1 MKQLTLAL
9 GLGVLLAGSQQPTAK
24 LPASE
29 ANKLRTL
36 YGQALA
42 EGGSKAKSQLVALA
56 ERLEPKYAH
65 EELVAALR
73 EGPLLTRDFDKPR
86 KQGKQPEELHA
97 FGRTTVGFSF
107 SCAAGVF
114 RYAVDVPRSYDPLRP
129 AAVLLDPG
137 HGTGKGKSDEEKAQF
152 LEFYRR
158 QCDAAGLEDWLVA
171 RTEIIEQVGAGGLR
185 GALPEDQIA
194 SIFEAFWRD
203 LSSRWSVDPD
213 RLYVA
218 GLSQTGFWAWY
229 LGRANAQRLAGIA
242 PMSSVTWQVDKYLE
256 NFAKL
261 PCFVLHGAED
271 EVCAVAQP
279 RATCAALRQL
289 GAPVEYVEVAGSA
302 HDGKTWGRLNEA
314 LVWLSQRPRNT
325 YPSELSRSLATLENP
340 WCGWLRL
347 EELER
352 SADGKASSGPTAKLR
367 AVIQG
372 QELRLTS
379 SGVKRVTL
387 FVEARM
393 LDLRQPIEVFW
404 NEKLVHQGRLKPS
417 FGTTIEAA
425 LEKADWKQVFDAKLS
440 LRCP

>member
-1 MKQLTLAL
+1 MKPLTLAL
-9 GLGVLLAGSQQPTAK
+9 GLGVLLAGSQQPTAE

-42 EGGSKAKSQLVALA
+42 EGGAKAEAQLVALA

-65 EELVAALR
+65 EDLVGALR
-73 EGPLLTRDFDKPR
+73 QGPLLTRDFDEPR
-86 KQGKQPEELHA
+86 KQGKQLEQLHT
-97 FGRTTVGFSF
+97 FGSTTVGFSF

-114 RYAVDVPRSYDPLRP
+114 RYAVDVPSSYDPQQP
-129 AAVLLDPG
+129 VAVLLDPG
-137 HGTGKGKSDEEKAQF
+137 HGTGKGKTDEEKAKF
-152 LEFYRR
+152 LEFYRG
-158 QCDAAGLEDWLVA
+158 QCAAAGLEDWLVA
-171 RTEIIEQVGAGGLR
+171 RTEIIEQVGTGGLR

-203 LSSRWSVDPD
+203 LSSRWSIDPD

-229 LGRANAQRLAGIA
+229 LGRTNAQRLAGIA
-242 PMSSVTWQVDKYLE
+242 PMSSVTWQVDKYLD

-261 PCFVLHGAED
+261 PCFVLHGEAD
-271 EVCAVAQP
+271 QVCAVAQP
-279 RATCAALRQL
+279 RATCAALRRL

-302 HDGKTWGRLNEA
+302 HDSKTWGRLNEA
-314 LVWLSQRPRNT
+314 LAWLAVRPRNT
-325 YPSELSRSLATLENP
+325 YPSELSRALQTLENP
-340 WCGWLRL
+340 WCGWLRI
-347 EELER
+347 EELEH
-352 SADGKASSGPTAKLR
+352 SADGKAPSAPTAKIQ
-367 AVIQG
+367 AAIQG

-387 FVEARM
+387 FLEGRM

-404 NEKLVHQGRLKPS
+404 NEKRVHQGRLKPR

-425 LEKADWKQVFDAKLS
+425 LERADWKQLFDTQLS